1 MKLSEILPR
10 ASRLWP
16 EQAAVTCGSNEFTY
30 REVSDRV
37 GRLAA
42 ALAKLGVTAGDR
54 VAVLHR
60 NCHRMLEAYFAA
72 VHAGA
77 ILVPLN
83 HRLTAKDLA
92 HILDDTSCRVVIAD
106 DGRSDLATK
115 AITTSRTPCTPIWS
129 AMGGRTERAVEG
141 PDYEELLE
149 EVGEHALP
157 DPASSKDDPANI
169 YYTSGTTGHQKGVVL
184 THLNISSHALATIDE
199 LALSDCDTWGH
210 VAPMF
215 HLADAWATWAITW
228 VGGRHVMVGAF
239 DPAGVFQTFADRGV
253 TVTNLVPTMLS
264 DMVSHPDSRDV
275 RLPAFRLVM
284 SGGAP
289 ISPQLVRRVID
300 TFRCEYVQTY
310 GLTETSPYLTFS
322 LLKEHLRRLPPEDQM
337 RYRSMTGRP
346 ALGVELRLVDEEG
359 NDVPADGR
367 SVGEIVARGDRITPG
382 YWQLSNATAEAF
394 RDGWFHTGDLATVEG
409 EGYFNIVDRKKDV
422 ILTGGELVYS
432 TEVENAL
439 YDHPAVLEAAVVG
452 AADDRLGES
461 VTAFVVPRPGTPPDP
476 NEFVEHCRDRLAHYK
491 CPRTVVM
498 VEALPRTGSG
508 KIAKKTLRERAS
520 VSHRCQENTS

>member
-1 MKLSEILPR
+1 MTLSEILPR
-10 ASRLWP
+10 AASLWS
-16 EQAAVTCGSNEFTY
+16 EQAAVTCGSYEFTY

-37 GRLAA
+37 GRLAT

-54 VAVLHR
+54 VAILHR

-77 ILVPLN
+77 ILVPMN
-83 HRLTAKDLA
+83 HRLTAGDLA
-92 HILDDTSCRVVIAD
+92 YILDDTSCRVMIAD
-106 DGRSDLATK
+106 DGWCDLATE
-115 AITTSRTPCTPIWS
+115 AITTTHTRCTPIWS
-129 AMGGRTERAVEG
+129 AMGGRTERAVDG
-141 PDYEELLE
+141 PDYEGLVE

-157 DPASSKDDPANI
+157 DAASSEDDPANI

-184 THLNISSHALATIDE
+184 THRNISSHALATIDE
-199 LALSDCDTWGH
+199 LALSNCDTWGH

-239 DPAGVFQTFADRGV
+239 NPAVVFQTFGDRGV
-253 TVTNLVPTMLS
+253 TVTNLVPTMLNDLVNYPGS
-264 DMVSHPDSRDV
+264 GDI

-300 TFRCEYVQTY
+300 TFGCEYVQTY
-310 GLTETSPYLTFS
+310 GLTETSPYLSFS
-322 LLKEHLRRLPPEDQM
+322 LLKEHLRRLPPEDQL

-439 YDHPAVLEAAVVG
+439 YDHPAVFEAAVIGV
-452 AADDRLGES
+452 ADDRLGEK
-461 VTAFVVPRPGTPPDP
+461 VVAFVVLKPGSSCSTGDLAS
-476 NEFVEHCRDRLAHYK
+476 HCRDHLAHYK
-491 CPRTVVM
+491 CPRTI
-498 VEALPRTGSG
+498 ELIDALPKTGSG
-508 KIAKKTLRERAS
+508 KISKKTLRESWSEDSFSSRA
-520 VSHRCQENTS
+520 